1 MMNSRRKRRQGR
13 RSMLA
18 CESLEGRLVLSYAGP
33 SSLLGSLTYVGV
45 VTTPIVSEPTPI
57 APVEPAMPVSAVAS
71 WLGGVGTQP
80 VKFPI
85 DSPAFKQLET
95 DLQRL
100 KPSCKAWR
108 ASRA

>member
-57 APVEPAMPVSAVAS
+57 AQLSPRCPYRPLRRGWAGSAR
-71 WLGGVGTQP
+71 
-80 VKFPI
+80 
-85 DSPAFKQLET
+85 SP
-95 DLQRL
+95 
-100 KPSCKAWR
+100 
-108 ASRA
+108 